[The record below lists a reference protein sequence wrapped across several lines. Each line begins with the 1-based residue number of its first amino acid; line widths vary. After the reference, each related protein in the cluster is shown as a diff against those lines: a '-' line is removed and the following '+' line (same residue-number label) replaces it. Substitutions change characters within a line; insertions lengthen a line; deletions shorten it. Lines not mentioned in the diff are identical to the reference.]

1 MKTSKYKHF
10 FVCIVKNSFSES
22 LEQLLTPIEH
32 NFLNVLKLFF
42 SKFCIFQLQSINFLF
57 IWQVRNNQFIF
68 QIKFLFFIGVNQDIS
83 VPVPSSTRNQQITHC
98 DTCLSQTQR
107 NRVYYCTF
115 GTALV
120 FKNTDSHF
128 NLTLLI
134 LIVNDQSLKTFS
146 QVLSEL

>member
-1 MKTSKYKHF
+1 MKIPLKIDIKNMKTSKYKHF

-120 FKNTDSHF
+120 
-128 NLTLLI
+128 
-134 LIVNDQSLKTFS
+134 VNDQSLKTFS